1 MFEIGGYVL
10 SAVMLVAGLT
20 RFRKLVPII
29 KDVRSLIKKYDE
41 VTKAESEKGETITGA
56 EWKSLAQEALNLV
69 KDIVGWWSW
78 RTQNK

>member
-41 VTKAESEKGETITGA
+41 VSDRESAGGGGITYD
-56 EWKSLAQEALNLV
+56 EWQELAQEAVGLV
-69 KDIVGWWSW
+69 KDVAGWWSW

>member
-41 VTKAESEKGETITGA
+41 VTEKESEQGVKITES
-56 EWKSLAQEALNLV
+56 EWKALAQEALNLV

>member
-10 SAVMLVAGLT
+10 SAVMLVAGIT

-41 VTKAESEKGETITGA
+41 VTDKEGAQGVKITGD

>member
-10 SAVMLVAGLT
+10 SAVMLVTGLT
-20 RFRKLVPII
+20 KFRKLVPII
-29 KDVRSLIKKYDE
+29 KNVRSLIKKYDE
-41 VTKAESEKGETITGA
+41 VTEKESAQGVKITES